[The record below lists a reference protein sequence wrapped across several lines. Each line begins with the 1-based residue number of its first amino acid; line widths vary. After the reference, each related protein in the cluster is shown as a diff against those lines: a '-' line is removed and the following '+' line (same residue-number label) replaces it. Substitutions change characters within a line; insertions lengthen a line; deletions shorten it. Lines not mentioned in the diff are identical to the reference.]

1 MSDSISQNSVRDLP
15 PHISEDSIFDKPN
28 LQGPPELTGFSKP
41 IFEDEIPEN
50 LSVETYHLKE
60 IPRLYDLCHCNQMQG
75 KARIVKAIEL
85 GFNYLCCLKLKQS
98 VKLSRPMLR
107 KPRIF
112 EAVLELETLFEEFRI
127 LHDFSKVKAAT
138 IKLDILFSLTKKLTC
153 LRDEAFDYLL
163 YQGKAIPKPPKWG
176 KNNDPEE
183 WYNIN
188 DFEILCAC
196 YRHEGE
202 VFLKTVEGY
211 FRKAS
216 RKEEEELGLH
226 TPIEYSSKF
235 SFDHP
240 APKKS
245 KPVHFEEELSIL
257 PISSIASGGQIAS
270 IIEGSKQTTRIPWG
284 NNKDNSENPFISDT
298 RDKYIKLSLKI
309 QTSPAKPPSDSSD
322 SEPEENKPLIPPRS
336 NH

>member
-1 MSDSISQNSVRDLP
+1 MSDSISQNTVRDLP
-15 PHISEDSIFDKPN
+15 PHISEDSIFVKPK
-28 LQGPPELTGFSKP
+28 LELSPELTAFSKP
-41 IFEDEIPEN
+41 IFKDVIPEEF
-50 LSVETYHLKE
+50 SV
-60 IPRLYDLCHCNQMQG
+60 
-75 KARIVKAIEL
+75 
-85 GFNYLCCLKLKQS
+85 F
-98 VKLSRPMLR
+98 
-107 KPRIF
+107 
-112 EAVLELETLFEEFRI
+112 
-127 LHDFSKVKAAT
+127 HDFSEVKAAT
-138 IKLDILFSLTKKLTC
+138 IKPDILFSLTKKLTC
-153 LRDEAFDYLL
+153 FREEASDHLL

-196 YRHEGE
+196 YRHEVE

-245 KPVHFEEELSIL
+245 KLVHFEEELSIL

-298 RDKYIKLSLKI
+298 RDKYIKPSLKI
-309 QTSPAKPPSDSSD
+309 QTPPTEPPSDSSD
-322 SEPEENKPLIPPRS
+322 SEPEENKPPIPPRS
-336 NH
+336 NRRPLPPTHDKAPARKSYHFDLRLKPETVPQWDGNSDTLARWILKINRLADKSEDVFEEL